1 MYPCA
6 FFTSKTP
13 DASVVFLNI
22 VIPVELVEVIVS
34 PPIVILLST
43 SKVSTLVVPPTL
55 KKYPL
60 SFALPIPTSALVQLP
75 NLILLE
81 LLEALLTFKIMILP
95 SPSLALVHRKLLLM
109 YLHCAVPSLIVNVGS
124 ELFEILHNEIPLEET
139 GKKTVSLLNIVAP
152 SKNTCL

>member
-1 MYPCA
+1 
-6 FFTSKTP
+6 
-13 DASVVFLNI
+13 
-22 VIPVELVEVIVS
+22 
-34 PPIVILLST
+34 
-43 SKVSTLVVPPTL
+43 
-55 KKYPL
+55 
-60 SFALPIPTSALVQLP
+60 
-75 NLILLE
+75 
-81 LLEALLTFKIMILP
+81 MILP